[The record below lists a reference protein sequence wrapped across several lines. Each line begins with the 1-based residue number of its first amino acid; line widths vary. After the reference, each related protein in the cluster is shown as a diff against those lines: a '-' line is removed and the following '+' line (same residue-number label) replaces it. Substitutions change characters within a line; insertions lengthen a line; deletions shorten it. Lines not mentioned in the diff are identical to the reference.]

1 MRFSPSRFLLSTL
14 LVAGMLA
21 GCADNQQRAGTSAT
35 VAPSDAPSDA
45 PAAVRRDI
53 VALLTTQTAAWNRG
67 DVAAF
72 MQGYWPSD
80 SLVFIGKRG
89 PTYGYQA
96 TLANYRKNYPTPA
109 AMGQL
114 DFSQLRVTP
123 LAPGAAQ
130 VVGHWHIAL
139 AAADDEAGQFLLVLR
154 RIDGQWVIVADH
166 SS

>member
-1 MRFSPSRFLLSTL
+1 MKNYKLSL
-14 LVAGMLA
+14 GLA
-21 GCADNQQRAGTSAT
+21 GALGVGLLTGCAPTSPQTAT
-35 VAPSDAPSDA
+35 ARDS
-45 PAAVRRDI
+45 PAVVRQAI

-67 DVAAF
+67 DVAGF

-80 SLVFIGKRG
+80 SLVFIGKNG

-96 TLANYRKNYPTPA
+96 TLANYRKSYPSPA

-114 DFSQLRVTP
+114 DFSNLQVTP

-130 VVGHWHIAL
+130 VVGRWHL
-139 AAADDEAGQFLLVLR
+139 ARPAAGDLQGHFLLVLR
-154 RIDGQWVIVADH
+154 KLSGQWVIVADH

>member
-1 MRFSPSRFLLSTL
+1 MRFSPPRFLLSTL

-21 GCADNQQRAGTSAT
+21 GCADNQQRAGTSAP
-35 VAPSDAPSDA
+35 VAPSDA

-72 MQGYWPSD
+72 MQGYWTSD

-130 VVGHWHIAL
+130 VVGHWHL
-139 AAADDEAGQFLLVLR
+139 AHPAAGDEGGQFLLVLR
-154 RIDGQWVIVADH
+154 KIAGQWVIVADH